1 MLNELAKSA
10 FDNEVSKGF
19 HRGYDFNDISW
30 QLMKVALI
38 HSEASEV
45 LEALRKSKGEREVV
59 EEIVDILVRTLG
71 FYWALLEDGVVSSD
85 IDEVYREKIEK
96 NTLRP
101 YMHRQKA

>member
-10 FDNEVSKGF
+10 FDTAVSKGF

-59 EEIVDILVRTLG
+59 EEIVDILIRTLD
-71 FYWALLEDGVVSSD
+71 FYWALLEGGVVSSD
-85 IDEVYREKIEK
+85 LDEVYLEKAGK

-101 YMHRQKA
+101 HMHGRKA